1 MSYIF
6 QKTFLSGAIL
16 AGLSVGTIA
25 AIAVPTSTPAIAASN
40 TAFPDTQNYW
50 AQPFIQSLAQRNIV
64 SGYPDGTYR
73 PQQAV
78 DRDEF
83 AAIIRDAFNQKKER
97 QIASGSVYKDVPQ
110 GNWAVPAIESAYEM
124 GFMSG
129 YPGGYFRPQQ
139 PVTKVEAIASLA
151 RNLNLQGVTQ
161 STPVVVVPNSTNQ
174 TPAAQA
180 NAAQPV
186 RPQAR
191 RRRTMVIPMPMLA
204 LMQPFVNRPAPANAA
219 STPSGTSP
227 QTTQPT
233 ATAPLTTTQPA
244 AQKSASDLLREYY
257 VDADKIP
264 QYAVNDVAAATRAGI
279 VVNHPNL
286 RVLNPNRPATR
297 GEIAALIYQV
307 LVSQGKATPIAE
319 QTANQ
324 YVVGQR

>member
-6 QKTFLSGAIL
+6 QKTLLSGAIL
-16 AGLSVGTIA
+16 SGLSVGTIA
-25 AIAVPTSTPAIAASN
+25 AIAVPTSTPATAASN
-40 TAFPDTQNYW
+40 TAFLDTQNYW

-73 PQQAV
+73 PKQAV

-97 QIASGSVYKDVPQ
+97 QIASGSVYKDVPK
-110 GNWAVPAIESAYEM
+110 GNWAAPAIESAYEM
-124 GFMSG
+124 GFMNG

-151 RNLNLQGVTQ
+151 RNLNLRGANQ
-161 STPVVVVPNSTNQ
+161 PVAAVLNSTNQ
-174 TPAAQA
+174 APAAQA

-186 RPQAR
+186 RPQAT
-191 RRRTMVIPMPMLA
+191 RRTRVIPMAMLA
-204 LMQPFVNRPAPANAA
+204 LMQPFVSRPAPANAA
-219 STPSGTSP
+219 STSLGTSS
-227 QTTQPT
+227 QATQPT
-233 ATAPLTTTQPA
+233 ATAPLKAAQPA
-244 AQKSASDLLREYY
+244 TQRSASSLLRDYY
-257 VDADKIP
+257 LDADKIP
-264 QYAVNDVAAATRAGI
+264 QYAVDDVAAATRAGI

-286 RVLNPNRPATR
+286 SLLNPNQPATR
-297 GEIAALIYQV
+297 GEIAALIYQA
-307 LVSQGKATPIAE
+307 LVSQGRATPIAE